1 MSQRQLVPCP
11 ACNRHVFAD
20 ACACPF
26 CAATVSGHSCAPP
39 VGRARVGRAARMA
52 AAASLLGMSACGY
65 SSSYG
70 TMGGLDA
77 DSARAAAE
85 QAADTST
92 GGAGG
97 ADRPAGAAGAPSN
110 SAGIDGGARGGG

>member
-11 ACNRHVFAD
+11 SCNHHVFAD

-26 CAATVSGHSCAPP
+26 CGATVSGHSCAPP
-39 VGRARVGRAARMA
+39 VGRARLGRAARMA
-52 AAASLLGMSACGY
+52 AAASLLGMSACSGGQ
-65 SSSYG
+65 SYG

-77 DSARAAAE
+77 DSARGAAE

-92 GGAGG
+92 GGADG
-97 ADRPAGAAGAPSN
+97 AAGAAGAPTN
-110 SAGIDGGARGGG
+110 SAGGGGGPRGGG

>member
-1 MSQRQLVPCP
+1 MNQRQLVPCP
-11 ACNRHVFAD
+11 SCNRHFFAD

-39 VGRARVGRAARMA
+39 VGRARLGRAARMA

-85 QAADTST
+85 QAAATST

-97 ADRPAGAAGAPSN
+97 AAAAPGAPAN
-110 SAGIDGGARGGG
+110 SAGSDGGPRGGG

>member
-1 MSQRQLVPCP
+1 MSQRQLVECRS
-11 ACNRHVFAD
+11 CNRHAFAD

-26 CAATVSGHSCAPP
+26 CGATMSGHSCAPP
-39 VGRARVGRAARMA
+39 AGRARLGRAARMA

-85 QAADTST
+85 QAAATST
-92 GGAGG
+92 GGADG
-97 ADRPAGAAGAPSN
+97 AGGAAGAPNN
-110 SAGIDGGARGGG
+110 SGGGGGGMRGGG

>member
-1 MSQRQLVPCP
+1 MSQRKLVECP
-11 ACNRHVFAD
+11 SCNRHVFAD

-26 CAATVSGHSCAPP
+26 CAAIVSGHSCAPP
-39 VGRARVGRAARMA
+39 VGRARLGRAARMA

-77 DSARAAAE
+77 DSARSAAE
-85 QAADTST
+85 QAADTSN
-92 GGAGG
+92 GGAGAG
-97 ADRPAGAAGAPSN
+97 SADGGAGAAANVGESGGGPR
-110 SAGIDGGARGGG
+110 DGG

>member
-1 MSQRQLVPCP
+1 MSQRQLAPCP
-11 ACNRHVFAD
+11 SCNRHVFAD

-26 CAATVSGHSCAPP
+26 CGATSSGHSCVPP
-39 VGRARVGRAARMA
+39 AGRARLGRAARMA

-77 DSARAAAE
+77 ASARAAAE
-85 QAADTST
+85 QAAATST
-92 GGAGG
+92 GGADG
-97 ADRPAGAAGAPSN
+97 AGGAAGAPADSGG
-110 SAGIDGGARGGG
+110 SGGGTRDGG